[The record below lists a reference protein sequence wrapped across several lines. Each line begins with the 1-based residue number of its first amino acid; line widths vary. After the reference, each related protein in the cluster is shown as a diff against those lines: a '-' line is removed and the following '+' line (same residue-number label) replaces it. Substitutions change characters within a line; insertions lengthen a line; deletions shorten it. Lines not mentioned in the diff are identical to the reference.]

1 LPHHQKKQRYA
12 ILKIDLIS
20 LFYKSTAI
28 DKVKEVIK
36 NNILQ
41 LIPSITPYINRFI
54 KGFIC
59 MIIYVACWPILAFL
73 AGKLIPAIGSGELST
88 VTNIIINSL
97 VVFLIQKT
105 AQYGQDVYIAKPSLE
120 ISEVMRQSLFSKI
133 HKIKM
138 NFINN
143 ISAGDITYRLTED
156 ADRVSEV
163 IYKTFQD
170 TLPCVLQLLAVIIY
184 MFYLDWSLTISTFIL
199 APIIVLSVNNFGKR
213 VLIASEKSQEST
225 SDLAGLIGES
235 INGIS
240 TIRSFAAENWIKG
253 RFNTRLRSNKKAKY
267 KTLKLLAI
275 QHPIVGFIEAFGILA
290 ILGLGALRINLG
302 LLNSEEFSS
311 FFAAILML
319 IDPISHI
326 STNFNEYKQA
336 EASLKRLK
344 KINMQP
350 MEKDEQNLEK
360 IAKINGKIEFN
371 HVSFE
376 YKKDNEVLKDI
387 TLKISKGQVIAFVG
401 SSGAGKSTMMSLILK
416 FISPKIGDIYIDDK
430 NISSISSIDIRSNI
444 ALVQQQ
450 PFLFSG
456 RIVDVIKMGRNF
468 SEEDVIKSAKIAN
481 AHEFILKLPSKYETN
496 ITERGS
502 NFSGGQI
509 QRLAIARAILG
520 NPSILLLDE
529 ATSALDSD
537 SEAEVQKGLNQAMN
551 NRTVIIVAHRLST
564 TQGADKI
571 VVFDKGKIV
580 DSGKHIDL
588 FNKNG
593 IYKELCEKQLIKV
606 T

>member
-1 LPHHQKKQRYA
+1 
-12 ILKIDLIS
+12 
-20 LFYKSTAI
+20 
-28 DKVKEVIK
+28 
-36 NNILQ
+36 
-41 LIPSITPYINRFI
+41 
-54 KGFIC
+54 

-73 AGKLIPAIGSGELST
+73 AGKLIPAIGSGELSI

-253 RFNTRLRSNKKAKY
+253 RFNTRLRSNKQAKY

-350 MEKDEQNLEK
+350 LEKDERNLEK

-430 NISSISSIDIRSNI
+430 NIRTISSLDIRSNI

-456 RIVDVIKMGRNF
+456 RIIDVIKMGRDF
-468 SEEDVIKSAKIAN
+468 SEDDVIKSAKIAN
-481 AHEFILKLPSKYETN
+481 AHEFILKLPSKYETI

-588 FNKNG
+588 FNKDG

>member
-1 LPHHQKKQRYA
+1 MPHHQKKQRYA

-213 VLIASEKSQEST
+213 VLIASEKSQESS

-253 RFNTRLRSNKKAKY
+253 RFNTRLRSNKQAKY

-350 MEKDEQNLEK
+350 MEKDERNLEK

-456 RIVDVIKMGRNF
+456 RIIDVIKMGRNF

>member
-1 LPHHQKKQRYA
+1 MPHHQKKQGYA

-28 DKVKEVIK
+28 DKVKGVIK

-73 AGKLIPAIGSGELST
+73 AGKLIPAIGSGELTT

-253 RFNTRLRSNKKAKY
+253 RFNTKLRSNKQAKY

-350 MEKDEQNLEK
+350 MEKDEWNLEK
-360 IAKINGKIEFN
+360 ISKIKGKIEFN

-416 FISPKIGDIYIDDK
+416 FISPKIGDIYIDDI

-456 RIVDVIKMGRNF
+456 RIIDVIKMGRNY

>member
-1 LPHHQKKQRYA
+1 MPHHQKKQRYA

-28 DKVKEVIK
+28 DRVKEVIK

-88 VTNIIINSL
+88 VTKIIINSL

-184 MFYLDWSLTISTFIL
+184 MFYLDWSLSISTFIL

-253 RFNTRLRSNKKAKY
+253 RFNTRLRSNKQAKY

-350 MEKDEQNLEK
+350 MERDERNLEK

-430 NISSISSIDIRSNI
+430 NIRSISSIDIRSNI

-456 RIVDVIKMGRNF
+456 RIIDVIKMGRDF
-468 SEEDVIKSAKIAN
+468 SEDDVIKSAKIAN

-588 FNKNG
+588 FNKDG